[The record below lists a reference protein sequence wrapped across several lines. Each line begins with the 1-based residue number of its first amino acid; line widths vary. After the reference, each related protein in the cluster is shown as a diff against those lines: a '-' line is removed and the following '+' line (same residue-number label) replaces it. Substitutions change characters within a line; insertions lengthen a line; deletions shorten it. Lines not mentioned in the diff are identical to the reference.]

1 MFLEQFWAEFDHHDK
16 FHPNHNTSSSQLV
29 GLLHTLV
36 HKTFPTSAVHTI
48 TSIAKPK
55 WKSEFITK
63 NAELPGVW
71 SLQRRRA
78 RAQASLAYLWRTL
91 RIGPSTG
98 RLARSPNSRRLL
110 RTVWPEI
117 WTSARPGVLRAESSA
132 VIIRFQKWI
141 RRTCLSWRYDG
152 TRGLS
157 LRGLSFVLPVCRK
170 RIISLAMAI
179 LDTLKWSETAWW
191 VIPAWTIPTARSRS
205 FWRSRGID
213 HLVEIQIFRMTNCL
227 LLLTA
232 QLMPNSIIANSIM
245 GWIFSVTEQGIN
257 CLFCE
262 DKHVSRKHW
271 RKW

>member
-1 MFLEQFWAEFDHHDK
+1 M
-16 FHPNHNTSSSQLV
+16 
-29 GLLHTLV
+29 
-36 HKTFPTSAVHTI
+36 
-48 TSIAKPK
+48 
-55 WKSEFITK
+55 
-63 NAELPGVW
+63 
-71 SLQRRRA
+71 
-78 RAQASLAYLWRTL
+78 
-91 RIGPSTG
+91 
-98 RLARSPNSRRLL
+98 
-110 RTVWPEI
+110 
-117 WTSARPGVLRAESSA
+117 SSA
-132 VIIRFQKWI
+132 VIIRFRRWI
-141 RRTCLSWRYDG
+141 RRKCPSWRCYV
-152 TRGLS
+152 TRRLPS
-157 LRGLSFVLPVCRK
+157 RGLSFVLPVCWR
-170 RIISLAMAI
+170 RIISHEMVI